1 MLVLGVDPGSRACG
15 YALVTMEGNRFVRVG
30 GGVIKPRG
38 ETVPRKLAALLAALD
53 ELLEIHHP
61 REAAVEKV
69 FFGRNAHSALVLG
82 QARGVVLAALA
93 RKGIEVSEY
102 TAPEIKKA
110 VTGRGAATKEQVRRM
125 VTMMFDGMPPVSE
138 DESDAL
144 AVAVCHCH
152 RRKFREM
159 GIG

>member
-15 YALVTMEGNRFVRVG
+15 YALVTMEGNRFIRVA
-30 GGVIKPRG
+30 GGVMKPRG
-38 ETVPRKLAALLAALD
+38 EDIPRKLADLLAALD
-53 ELLEIHHP
+53 ELLEVHHP

-69 FFGRNAHSALVLG
+69 FFGRNANSALVLG

-93 RKGIEVSEY
+93 RKGIEVFEY

>member
-15 YALVTMEGNRFVRVG
+15 YALVTMEGNRFVRVA
-30 GGVIKPRG
+30 GGVMKPRG
-38 ETVPRKLAALLAALD
+38 EDIPRKLADLLAALD
-53 ELLEIHHP
+53 ELLEVHHP

-69 FFGRNAHSALVLG
+69 FFGRNANSALVLG

-93 RKGIEVSEY
+93 RKGIEVFEY